1 MPQPLTLQ
9 EKLRRQQQSPKVGP
23 GPWTITPPNGNGFAS
38 GIGTFGGMPAWLLL
52 GGAGVLAWFVWKRK

>member
-23 GPWTITPPNGNGFAS
+23 GPWTIIPPNGN
-38 GIGTFGGMPAWLLL
+38 GTFGGMPTWLLL